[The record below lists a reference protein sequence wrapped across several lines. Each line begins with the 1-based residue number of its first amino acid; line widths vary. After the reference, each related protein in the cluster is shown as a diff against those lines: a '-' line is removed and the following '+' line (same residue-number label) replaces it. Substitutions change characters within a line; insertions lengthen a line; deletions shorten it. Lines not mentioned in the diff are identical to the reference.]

1 MTLHRALV
9 YTLVG
14 LVLVGALFVILSIWG
29 VTFDPGL
36 LFKLL
41 STVGVLIV
49 IVGFLLVVRS
59 DLGEHKNL
67 KDQNFID

>member
-29 VTFDPGL
+29 VNFDPGL